1 MRTVDRTQPISAQ
14 AEGVTMTTK
23 TQTAEKIDYQAPAE
37 LFSSK
42 NIRIQS
48 RVVKYMRFQHA
59 AEAIRFA
66 IEKLPAD
73 VLLAAYLEV
82 DEKRYD
88 CRGIRALYGRPEYP
102 LPRLVE
108 AA

>member
-1 MRTVDRTQPISAQ
+1 MMITDAPG
-14 AEGVTMTTK
+14 AERF
-23 TQTAEKIDYQAPAE
+23 DYQAPAE

-82 DEKRYD
+82 NEKRYG
-88 CRGIRALYGRPEYP
+88 CRGIRSLYGRPEYP
-102 LPRLVE
+102 FPRLVQ

>member
-1 MRTVDRTQPISAQ
+1 MSTQALSADRF
-14 AEGVTMTTK
+14 
-23 TQTAEKIDYQAPAE
+23 DYKAPTE

-42 NIRIQS
+42 SIRVQS
-48 RVVKYMRFQHA
+48 RVVKYLRFQNA

-73 VLLAAYLEV
+73 VLLGAYLEV

-88 CRGIRALYGRPEYP
+88 CRGIRLLYDHPEYP
-102 LPRLVE
+102 FRRLVG
-108 AA
+108 AAA

>member
-1 MRTVDRTQPISAQ
+1 MMITNPLDA
-14 AEGVTMTTK
+14 AEGF
-23 TQTAEKIDYQAPAE
+23 DYQASAE

-48 RVVKYMRFQHA
+48 RVVKYMRFQRA

-73 VLLAAYLEV
+73 VLLGAYLEV
-82 DEKRYD
+82 NEKRYD
-88 CRGIRALYGRPEYP
+88 CRGIRSLYGRHEYP
-102 LPRLVE
+102 FQRLVE

>member
-1 MRTVDRTQPISAQ
+1 
-14 AEGVTMTTK
+14 MTTK
-23 TQTAEKIDYQAPAE
+23 ALDAQTFDYQAPAE

-42 NIRIQS
+42 NIRIRS
-48 RVVKYMRFQHA
+48 RVVKYMRFQQA

-82 DEKRYD
+82 DENRYD
-88 CRGIRALYGRPEYP
+88 SRGIRLLYGRPEYP
-102 LPRLVE
+102 FPRLVE

>member
-1 MRTVDRTQPISAQ
+1 M
-14 AEGVTMTTK
+14 MTTNARG
-23 TQTAEKIDYQAPAE
+23 AERFDYQAPAE

-48 RVVKYMRFQHA
+48 RVVKYMRFRHA

-73 VLLAAYLEV
+73 VLLGAYLEV
-82 DEKRYD
+82 NENRYD
-88 CRGIRALYGRPEYP
+88 CRGIRSLYGRAEYP
-102 LPRLVE
+102 FPRLVE

>member
-1 MRTVDRTQPISAQ
+1 
-14 AEGVTMTTK
+14 MTTNALS
-23 TQTAEKIDYQAPAE
+23 AETFDYKAPAE

-48 RVVKYMRFQHA
+48 RVVKYLRFQHA

-73 VLLAAYLEV
+73 VLLGANLEV

-88 CRGIRALYGRPEYP
+88 CRGMRSLYDCPDYP
-102 LPRLVE
+102 FPRLVE

>member
-1 MRTVDRTQPISAQ
+1 MMITNEHVERF
-14 AEGVTMTTK
+14 
-23 TQTAEKIDYQAPAE
+23 DYQTPAE

-82 DEKRYD
+82 NERRYD
-88 CRGIRALYGRPEYP
+88 CRGIRFLYGRPEYP
-102 LPRLVE
+102 FPRLVQ

>member
-1 MRTVDRTQPISAQ
+1 MMITNVQG
-14 AEGVTMTTK
+14 AEGF
-23 TQTAEKIDYQAPAE
+23 DYKAPAE

-42 NIRIQS
+42 NIRIKS
-48 RVVKYMRFQHA
+48 RVVKYLRFQHA

-73 VLLAAYLEV
+73 VLLGANLEV

-88 CRGIRALYGRPEYP
+88 CRGMRSLYDRPEYP
-102 LPRLVE
+102 FPRLVV

>member
-1 MRTVDRTQPISAQ
+1 MITDKRS
-14 AEGVTMTTK
+14 
-23 TQTAEKIDYQAPAE
+23 AEKFDYRAPAE

-59 AEAIRFA
+59 AEAIRFV

-73 VLLAAYLEV
+73 VVLAAYLEV

-88 CRGIRALYGRPEYP
+88 CRGIRTLYDRPEYP

>member
-1 MRTVDRTQPISAQ
+1 MTSMNALS
-14 AEGVTMTTK
+14 AEGF
-23 TQTAEKIDYQAPAE
+23 DYKASAE

-42 NIRIQS
+42 NIRMRS
-48 RVVKYMRFQHA
+48 RVVKYLRFQHA

-73 VLLAAYLEV
+73 VLLGANLEV
-82 DEKRYD
+82 DENRYD
-88 CRGIRALYGRPEYP
+88 CRGIRSLYDRPEYP
-102 LPRLVE
+102 FRRVVE

>member
-1 MRTVDRTQPISAQ
+1 
-14 AEGVTMTTK
+14 
-23 TQTAEKIDYQAPAE
+23 
-37 LFSSK
+37 
-42 NIRIQS
+42 
-48 RVVKYMRFQHA
+48 MRFQHA

-82 DEKRYD
+82 NERRYD
-88 CRGIRALYGRPEYP
+88 CRGIRFLYGRPEYP
-102 LPRLVE
+102 FPRLVQ

>member
-1 MRTVDRTQPISAQ
+1 MITKALSA
-14 AEGVTMTTK
+14 ETFN
-23 TQTAEKIDYQAPAE
+23 YQEPAE

-42 NIRIQS
+42 NIRMQS

-66 IEKLPAD
+66 VEKLPAD

-82 DEKRYD
+82 NEKRYD
-88 CRGIRALYGRPEYP
+88 CRGIRSLYDRPDYP
-102 LPRLVE
+102 FPRLVE

>member
-1 MRTVDRTQPISAQ
+1 MIANALSA
-14 AEGVTMTTK
+14 ERF
-23 TQTAEKIDYQAPAE
+23 DYKAAAE

-48 RVVKYMRFQHA
+48 RVVKYLRFQQA
-59 AEAIRFA
+59 AEAIRYA

-73 VLLAAYLEV
+73 VLLGAYLEV
-82 DEKRYD
+82 DENRYD
-88 CRGIRALYGRPEYP
+88 CRAIRALYERPEYP
-102 LPRLVE
+102 FRRLVE

>member
-1 MRTVDRTQPISAQ
+1 MM
-14 AEGVTMTTK
+14 VTNESGT
-23 TQTAEKIDYQAPAE
+23 ERFDYQEPAE

-82 DEKRYD
+82 NEKRYD
-88 CRGIRALYGRPEYP
+88 CRGIRSLYGRPEYP
-102 LPRLVE
+102 FPRLVE

>member
-1 MRTVDRTQPISAQ
+1 MMITNEP
-14 AEGVTMTTK
+14 GV
-23 TQTAEKIDYQAPAE
+23 ERFDYQAPAE

-73 VLLAAYLEV
+73 VLMAAYLEV
-82 DEKRYD
+82 NEKRYD
-88 CRGIRALYGRPEYP
+88 CRGIRSLYDRPGYP
-102 LPRLVE
+102 FPRLVQ

>member
-1 MRTVDRTQPISAQ
+1 VITNAQ
-14 AEGVTMTTK
+14 SDERF
-23 TQTAEKIDYQAPAE
+23 DYQASAE

-42 NIRIQS
+42 NIRTQS

-66 IEKLPAD
+66 VEKLPAD

-82 DEKRYD
+82 DDKRYD
-88 CRGIRALYGRPEYP
+88 SRGIRRLYERADYP
-102 LPRLVE
+102 FPRLAKV
-108 AA
+108 A

>member
-1 MRTVDRTQPISAQ
+1 MMITNEPG
-14 AEGVTMTTK
+14 AERF
-23 TQTAEKIDYQAPAE
+23 DYQAPAE

-82 DEKRYD
+82 NEKRYD
-88 CRGIRALYGRPEYP
+88 CRGIRSLYGRPEYP
-102 LPRLVE
+102 FPRLVE

>member
-1 MRTVDRTQPISAQ
+1 MMITNAPS
-14 AEGVTMTTK
+14 AEGF
-23 TQTAEKIDYQAPAE
+23 DYKMPAE

-48 RVVKYMRFQHA
+48 RVVKYLRFQRA

-73 VLLAAYLEV
+73 VLLGAYLEV
-82 DEKRYD
+82 DERRYD
-88 CRGIRALYGRPEYP
+88 CRGIRALYDRSEYP
-102 LPRLVE
+102 FRRLVE

>member
-1 MRTVDRTQPISAQ
+1 MMITNKPE
-14 AEGVTMTTK
+14 AESF
-23 TQTAEKIDYQAPAE
+23 DYQAPAE

-59 AEAIRFA
+59 AEAIRFV

-73 VLLAAYLEV
+73 VVLAAYLEV

-88 CRGIRALYGRPEYP
+88 CRGIRTLYDRPEYP
-102 LPRLVE
+102 FPRLVE

>member
-1 MRTVDRTQPISAQ
+1 MSTSDQSNERF
-14 AEGVTMTTK
+14 
-23 TQTAEKIDYQAPAE
+23 DYQAPAE

-73 VLLAAYLEV
+73 VLLGAYLEV
-82 DEKRYD
+82 NEKRYD
-88 CRGIRALYGRPEYP
+88 CRGIRSLYGHPEYP
-102 LPRLVE
+102 FSRLVQ

>member
-1 MRTVDRTQPISAQ
+1 M
-14 AEGVTMTTK
+14 MTTNEPGGK
-23 TQTAEKIDYQAPAE
+23 RFDYQAPAE

-59 AEAIRFA
+59 AEAIRFV

-88 CRGIRALYGRPEYP
+88 CRGIRSLYDHPDYP
-102 LPRLVE
+102 FPRLVE

>member
-1 MRTVDRTQPISAQ
+1 M
-14 AEGVTMTTK
+14 MTTNAPG
-23 TQTAEKIDYQAPAE
+23 AERFDYQAPAE

-42 NIRIQS
+42 NIRIRS
-48 RVVKYMRFQHA
+48 RVVKYIRFQHA

-73 VLLAAYLEV
+73 VLLGTYLEV
-82 DEKRYD
+82 NEKRYD
-88 CRGIRALYGRPEYP
+88 GRGIRSLYGRAEYP
-102 LPRLVE
+102 FPRLVE

>member
-1 MRTVDRTQPISAQ
+1 MMITNDQG
-14 AEGVTMTTK
+14 AERF
-23 TQTAEKIDYQAPAE
+23 DYQAPAE

-42 NIRIQS
+42 NIRIKS

-59 AEAIRFA
+59 ADAIRFV

-73 VLLAAYLEV
+73 VLLAACLEV

-88 CRGIRALYGRPEYP
+88 CRGIRFLYDRPEYP
-102 LPRLVE
+102 FPRLVE

>member
-1 MRTVDRTQPISAQ
+1 MTMNALG
-14 AEGVTMTTK
+14 AERF
-23 TQTAEKIDYQAPAE
+23 DYRAPAE
-37 LFSSK
+37 LFSRK
-42 NIRIQS
+42 NIRTGG
-48 RVVKYMRFQHA
+48 VKYMRFQNA

-82 DEKRYD
+82 NEKRYD
-88 CRGIRALYGRPEYP
+88 CRGIRSLYGRPKYP
-102 LPRLVE
+102 LPRPTE

>member
-1 MRTVDRTQPISAQ
+1 MITNEPG
-14 AEGVTMTTK
+14 AERF
-23 TQTAEKIDYQAPAE
+23 DYQAPAE

-82 DEKRYD
+82 NEKRYD
-88 CRGIRALYGRPEYP
+88 CRGIRALYGRPAYP
-102 LPRLVE
+102 FPRLIE

>member
-1 MRTVDRTQPISAQ
+1 MMNTNALSADRF
-14 AEGVTMTTK
+14 
-23 TQTAEKIDYQAPAE
+23 DYKAPTE

-42 NIRIQS
+42 NIRVQS
-48 RVVKYMRFQHA
+48 RVVKYLRFKHA

-73 VLLAAYLEV
+73 VLLGAYLEV
-82 DEKRYD
+82 DENRYD
-88 CRGIRALYGRPEYP
+88 CRGIRSLYERPEYP
-102 LPRLVE
+102 FPRRVE

>member
-1 MRTVDRTQPISAQ
+1 MITNALATERF
-14 AEGVTMTTK
+14 
-23 TQTAEKIDYQAPAE
+23 DYRASAE

-42 NIRIQS
+42 SIRVRS

-73 VLLAAYLEV
+73 VLLGAYLEV
-82 DEKRYD
+82 NEKRYD
-88 CRGIRALYGRPEYP
+88 CRGMRFLYGRSEYP
-102 LPRLVE
+102 FPRLVE

>member
-1 MRTVDRTQPISAQ
+1 MMITNELDVERF
-14 AEGVTMTTK
+14 
-23 TQTAEKIDYQAPAE
+23 DYQAPAE

-82 DEKRYD
+82 NERRYD
-88 CRGIRALYGRPEYP
+88 CRGIRFLYGRPEYP
-102 LPRLVE
+102 FPRLVQ

>member
-1 MRTVDRTQPISAQ
+1 MSKNALSADRF
-14 AEGVTMTTK
+14 
-23 TQTAEKIDYQAPAE
+23 DYKAPTE

-42 NIRIQS
+42 NIRVQS
-48 RVVKYMRFQHA
+48 RVVKYLRFQHA

-73 VLLAAYLEV
+73 VLLGAYLEV
-82 DEKRYD
+82 DERRYD
-88 CRGIRALYGRPEYP
+88 CRGIRSLYDRPEYP
-102 LPRLVE
+102 FPRRLVE

>member
-1 MRTVDRTQPISAQ
+1 MMITNALGTERF
-14 AEGVTMTTK
+14 
-23 TQTAEKIDYQAPAE
+23 DYQASAE

-42 NIRIQS
+42 SIRVRS

-73 VLLAAYLEV
+73 VLLGAYLEV
-82 DEKRYD
+82 NEKRYD
-88 CRGIRALYGRPEYP
+88 CRGMRSLYGRPEYP
-102 LPRLVE
+102 FPRLVE